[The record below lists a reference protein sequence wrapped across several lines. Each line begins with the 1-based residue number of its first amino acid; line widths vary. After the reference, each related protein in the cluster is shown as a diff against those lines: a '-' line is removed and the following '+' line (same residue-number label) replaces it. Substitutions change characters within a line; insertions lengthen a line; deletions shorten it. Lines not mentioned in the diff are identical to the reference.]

1 MVVSQAWNLQDQ
13 TIMNRVIVAFFVLA
27 FSHAAL
33 AKPTLETVL
42 RMLRAHSVAA
52 NSGDVAEI
60 VLSVPEKGMSLVQPN
75 GETTVID
82 RPMMEKHLRTFFERT
97 QPDTYV
103 YGIRIR
109 SVNGED
115 EDSITLTLEISESY
129 MPAEGGR
136 PVTSWFRER
145 ITVGSENGKTVVLK
159 AVMETPQKGP
169 PVPEGGPVRERQ
181 NE

>member
-1 MVVSQAWNLQDQ
+1 
-13 TIMNRVIVAFFVLA
+13 
-27 FSHAAL
+27 
-33 AKPTLETVL
+33 
-42 RMLRAHSVAA
+42 MLRAHSVAA

-115 EDSITLTLEISESY
+115 EDSITLTLATGDFLVPGENNSWLRERKN
-129 MPAEGGR
+129 GR
-136 PVTSWFRER
+136 PKGRDGDSSEGSSCPGRRAGTREAKR
-145 ITVGSENGKTVVLK
+145 VNLRPAWRSARRTQREVILSGTPSEGLWLTFLK
-159 AVMETPQKGP
+159 ILH
-169 PVPEGGPVRERQ
+169 
-181 NE
+181 